1 MGLWRASGALM
12 GFVVCVEGKWVQTPG
27 DSCRL
32 LRSAGALAMLWAHKT
47 KTSYARV
54 SDQDPQTLTKTSS
67 VSND

>member
-1 MGLWRASGALM
+1 
-12 GFVVCVEGKWVQTPG
+12 
-27 DSCRL
+27 
-32 LRSAGALAMLWAHKT
+32 MLWAHKT